1 MEKQLFSYVVDY
13 KYISKMW
20 FGRKAV
26 LGSIVNPV
34 NPDPSLLNN
43 KCSYMVILYLHSII
57 SASQYA

>member
-1 MEKQLFSYVVDY
+1 
-13 KYISKMW
+13 MW

-26 LGSIVNPV
+26 WGSIVNPV